1 MQICKNSLV
10 VLFFELIFQICKTRL
25 SRDGDWSDM
34 EGVVSTCV
42 GGVECGPVLKKN
54 HRLVVN
60 VNTTETI
67 LGDNLSKTG
76 TSRDHPING

>member
-1 MQICKNSLV
+1 
-10 VLFFELIFQICKTRL
+10 
-25 SRDGDWSDM
+25 M

-76 TSRDHPING
+76 TSRDHHING